1 MKKTTKATALAAG
14 TLAGL
19 FAGATTANADSIYER
34 ASQSA
39 QNNGETVGVSKEAA
53 KERLVLKQLI
63 AANKFIK
70 TSGDGDAIT
79 VGENMTLE
87 QLQQVVAQIRAVNDL
102 IDKAERAGIPIED
115 EPETLPANAD
125 AILDRLDALKKS
137 LNNAINKK
145 PSNPNALNKDL
156 LNDANKLLAK
166 TAATQ
171 VNSETGVKGNLREIS
186 RAAHDSATDGTV
198 TSHKTVVGDGGQ
210 PTGETITEQKP
221 GIIVDTSATDK
232 VSAVT
237 TKLDERVASVGSNA
251 ELVEKRDELI
261 RTIKAAGEANRAQV
275 VKSSD
280 YKRNALANIAS
291 SNAWLQKEQDRADNI
306 QTEIKKHSTVLK
318 TMETYR
324 TESLAKLARA
334 RVLVTNHA
342 RLQPAAK
349 AKILEAIT
357 KAEENLNA
365 SVVHTTIANSV
376 KSIDA
381 DFGDIGQDPA
391 AIRAKQEEATRAID
405 GVIENALNDLRT
417 SNQEA
422 EDAIRSDLDANVK
435 SIDNLLRDLEKD
447 SPATQ
452 IDENFLNTRTI
463 YSEGTAAYRAM
474 IDKALK
480 QSELSESIFT
490 SETKDESG
498 NVTIKQLRKDT
509 PVATAAASEYL
520 AQVKSGHTN
529 GFGSVMVPS
538 KNINDF
544 ATAVGGRRL
553 ANSQTFAGGTQGLYD
568 YIRRN
573 YVRTGGLADHP
584 VLQDLKTQHIDK
596 VGASNVFLMASD
608 KPDFTF
614 KLKNSFAY
622 VNDAGETKTA
632 DVNLHLGIRG
642 FDTMKPIKK
651 LDYAGAKTLFLAYMS
666 VDPDTGVVTTGAGYI
681 FGLGRGA
688 WNGIG
693 GSGAAGG
700 EMRVAEYPGES
711 DDNGT
716 IQQFMSDGFASPV
729 GFESTPEWNQGLYL
743 QIDAAVSPEA
753 QKYAANSPLY
763 VSDIDDG
770 QTLYVSNES
779 KSDIILPEGNVYT
792 WATTLEHGP
801 GIGIQ
806 SENAGK
812 TSANNGGLDIDD
824 QSVMVFGGADNPS
837 LTPREFGI
845 GHGGNYQSIDVSLF
859 APFGLVGQPTVNIK
873 TLEATLRAFT
883 LEDPKAKART
893 SGEYNMKHVTGKL
906 RPRIVHAGAQFT
918 RPVLRVN
925 EPQDNS
931 KYVASG
937 NSMAI
942 RKLQD
947 VATRTAS
954 GNSFVVRTLDDVKK
968 VASGNS
974 LVVRSFANKSVRTA
988 SGNSLYVRTL
998 SGQHLAVASGNSLQV
1013 KPGISSQPTLEHD
1026 HDHEHEHDHEH
1037 DHDHHHHD
1045 HDHSSK

>member
-1 MKKTTKATALAAG
+1 MNDLKKTTKATALAAG

-19 FAGATTANADSIYER
+19 FAGVSTANADSIYER

-39 QNNGETVGVSKEAA
+39 RDNGEHVGVSKEAA
-53 KERLVLKQLI
+53 KEQLVLKQLI

-70 TSGDGDAIT
+70 TSGPGDAIT

-87 QLQQVVAQIRAVNDL
+87 QLQQVVAQIRTVNEL
-102 IDKAERAGIPIED
+102 IDKAEQAGIQVDE
-115 EPETLPANAD
+115 EPETLPTDPN
-125 AILDRLDALKKS
+125 AILGRLATLKKS

-145 PSNPNALNKDL
+145 PSSPDAVNKQL

-171 VNSETGVKGNLREIS
+171 VNSETGVKGNLREIT
-186 RAAHDSATDGTV
+186 RAANDSAREGTI
-198 TSHKTVVGDGGQ
+198 TAHKTVIDNAGQ
-210 PTGETITEQKP
+210 PTGETTTEQKS

-232 VSAVT
+232 VSSVT
-237 TKLDERVASVGSNA
+237 TTEDARTETAASNA
-251 ELVEKRDELI
+251 ELIEKRDELI
-261 RTIKAAGEANRAQV
+261 RTIKAAGQANHAQV

-349 AKILEAIT
+349 AKLLEAIT

-365 SVVHTTIANSV
+365 SMVHTTIANSV

-391 AIRAKQEEATRAID
+391 AIRAKQEEASRAID

-452 IDENFLNTRTI
+452 IDENFLNTRPI

-474 IDKALK
+474 IEKALK

-490 SETKDESG
+490 SETKDASG
-498 NVTIKQLRKDT
+498 NVTVKQLRKDT

-520 AQVKSGHTN
+520 AQVKAGHTN

-906 RPRIVHAGAQFT
+906 HPRIVHAGAQFT

-974 LVVRSFANKSVRTA
+974 LVVRSFANKSVRAA

-998 SGQHLAVASGNSLQV
+998 SNQHLAVASGNSLQV
-1013 KPGISSQPTLEHD
+1013 KPSLEHD
-1026 HDHEHEHDHEH
+1026 HDDHDHEH
-1037 DHDHHHHD
+1037 HNHEHDHHHHD